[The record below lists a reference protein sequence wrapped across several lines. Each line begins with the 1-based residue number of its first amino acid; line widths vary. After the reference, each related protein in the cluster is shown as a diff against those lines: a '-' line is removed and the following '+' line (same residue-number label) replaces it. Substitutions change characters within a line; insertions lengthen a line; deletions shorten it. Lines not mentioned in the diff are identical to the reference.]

1 MNQGG
6 VPARGAVR
14 DSCES
19 IACAHR
25 YSSIGNQSLLIGE
38 RNGLRDGLR
47 CPQHVCS
54 ERPSSCLSSFSERSG
69 TLGLQQCLLL
79 EIELLLLLL
88 LLQQQSLLL
97 LNHLYQLWHILLRI
111 SEPTYRSCIMAQ
123 KEHKEVYV
131 RDSGGASAIA
141 ASARHVHNQRRIA
154 HTHTHG
160 TRASDLSHLAEE
172 PEGAP
177 D

>member
-1 MNQGG
+1 M
-6 VPARGAVR
+6 R

-38 RNGLRDGLR
+38 RNGLRDGLC

-88 LLQQQSLLL
+88 LLLLLQQSLLL
-97 LNHLYQLWHILLRI
+97 LNHLYQLWHVLLRI

-154 HTHTHG
+154 HTHTH
-160 TRASDLSHLAEE
+160 TRNTRISIQLSSRRTRRRTGLTHK
-172 PEGAP
+172 P
-177 D
+177 

>member
-1 MNQGG
+1 
-6 VPARGAVR
+6 
-14 DSCES
+14 
-19 IACAHR
+19 
-25 YSSIGNQSLLIGE
+25 
-38 RNGLRDGLR
+38 
-47 CPQHVCS
+47 
-54 ERPSSCLSSFSERSG
+54 
-69 TLGLQQCLLL
+69 
-79 EIELLLLLL
+79 
-88 LLQQQSLLL
+88 
-97 LNHLYQLWHILLRI
+97 
-111 SEPTYRSCIMAQ
+111 MAQ
-123 KEHKEVYV
+123 KEHKEVNV